1 LEYDFLCLQI
11 KLAAFMCNF
20 NFFGKN
26 RTEPE
31 LTEGITKKSVLF
43 EKFSQNTFP
52 MKNFQLSIDS

>member
-31 LTEGITKKSVLF
+31 LTEGITKTSLLF
-43 EKFSQNTFP
+43 GNPYKHTASAIIRLLN
-52 MKNFQLSIDS
+52 K